1 MRLKSKIP
9 NITILATTTTTLTAV
24 ANKIPNVGNLI
35 KKTDY
40 NTKLMKLKKKL
51 IMIIVITI
59 LLHKS
64 FCTSKFIKQKWHCYV
79 SKKEDFDDEL

>member
-40 NTKLMKLKKKL
+40 NTKLMKLKKKTDYDHSNNY
-51 IMIIVITI
+51 ITTQEF
-59 LLHKS
+59 LHKQIYQAKM
-64 FCTSKFIKQKWHCYV
+64 T
-79 SKKEDFDDEL
+79 LLR